1 MCERKTRKG
10 GNEKMDQKRALTE
23 LVGSLAVVYF
33 AISGGAMA
41 TGLVLAIFMMAMG
54 GTILPMF
61 TLARMASGKDG
72 WEEGALDFLM
82 QLLGGIIAF
91 GIAWWETAGDMNTVL
106 PGELGLFTGFASL
119 FAGFLMMMVYERRG
133 AGWEVGILAWMVA
146 ENGATISG
154 AEDVGEMLVN
164 SAWTPDNITAV
175 FGGMV
180 LAGLGGYLALQFG
193 DMALGEE
200 E

>member
-1 MCERKTRKG
+1 
-10 GNEKMDQKRALTE
+10 MDQKRALTE

-33 AISGGAMA
+33 AINSGAMA

-61 TLARMASGKDG
+61 TLARMASGRDD

-82 QLLGGIIAF
+82 QLLGGIVAY
-91 GIAWWETAGDMNTVL
+91 GIAWWETEGTMDAAL
-106 PGELGLFTGFASL
+106 PGELGVFTGFAAL
-119 FAGFLMMMVYERRG
+119 FAGFLMMMVYERKG
-133 AGWEVGILAWMVA
+133 ASWEVGILAWMAA
-146 ENGATISG
+146 EGGATISG
-154 AEDVGEMLVN
+154 AEDIGEMLV
-164 SAWTPDNITAV
+164 SSSWSQEGIIAV

-180 LAGLGGYLALQFG
+180 LAGIGGWLALMFG
-193 DMALGEE
+193 EAALGGEE

>member
-1 MCERKTRKG
+1 
-10 GNEKMDQKRALTE
+10 MDQKRALTE

-33 AISGGAMA
+33 AINGGAMA

-61 TLARMASGKDG
+61 TLARMASGRDG

-82 QLLGGIIAF
+82 QLLGGIVAY
-91 GIAWWETAGDMNTVL
+91 GIAWWEMEGDMNAAL
-106 PGELGLFTGFASL
+106 PGELTVFTGFGAL
-119 FAGFLMMMVYERRG
+119 FAGFLMMMVYERKG
-133 AGWEVGILAWMVA
+133 AGWEVGILAWMAAV
-146 ENGATISG
+146 NGATISG
-154 AEDVGEMLVN
+154 AEDIGEMLVT
-164 SAWTPDNITAV
+164 SSWSQEGIIAV

-180 LAGLGGYLALQFG
+180 LAGIGGWLALMFG
-193 DMALGEE
+193 EAALGEE

>member
-1 MCERKTRKG
+1 M
-10 GNEKMDQKRALTE
+10 
-23 LVGSLAVVYF
+23 AVVYF
-33 AISGGAMA
+33 AINGGAMA

-91 GIAWWETAGDMNTVL
+91 GIAWWETAGEMDAAL

-133 AGWEVGILAWMVA
+133 ASWEVGIFAWMA
-146 ENGATISG
+146 ALGGATISG
-154 AEDVGEMLVN
+154 AEHVGEMLVN
-164 SAWTPDNITAV
+164 STWSPENIVAV

-180 LAGLGGYLALQFG
+180 LAGAGGWLALMFG
-193 DMALGEE
+193 EAALGEE